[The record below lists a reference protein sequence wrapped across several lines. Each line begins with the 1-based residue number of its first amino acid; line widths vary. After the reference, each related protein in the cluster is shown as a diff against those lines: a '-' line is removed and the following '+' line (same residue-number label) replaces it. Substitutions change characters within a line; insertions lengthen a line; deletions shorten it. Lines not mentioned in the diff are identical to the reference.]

1 MIVVVKCVRGIGGGC
16 RFLDRNVT
24 AGFVRV
30 MCVCGRACVRD
41 KIQLEREI
49 QNASCFSLPFFS
61 FTSTWKSVMCLGTF
75 GYSSVV
81 CVCVCVCIRIIYQ

>member
-1 MIVVVKCVRGIGGGC
+1 MCARNRGRVQIFGQKCDC
-16 RFLDRNVT
+16 RFCACNV
-24 AGFVRV
+24 
-30 MCVCGRACVRD
+30 CVCGRACVRD

-81 CVCVCVCIRIIYQ
+81 CVCVCVYIRIIYQ